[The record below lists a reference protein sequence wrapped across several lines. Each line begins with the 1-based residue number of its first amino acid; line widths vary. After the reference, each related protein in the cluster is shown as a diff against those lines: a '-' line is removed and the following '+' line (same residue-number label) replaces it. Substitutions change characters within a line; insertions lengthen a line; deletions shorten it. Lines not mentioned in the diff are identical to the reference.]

1 MAKVTELAAIEYTI
15 EQAQGIEGFD
25 PEVLAKLE
33 HMRDSRLKNRG
44 SKNAYQ
50 NSEQAKA
57 VRERA
62 AAVLGYL
69 LKQTEPRTNCEIG
82 SAVPGFINADGG
94 VSPRRVVAALTK
106 LKKSGL
112 VEEGPKA
119 KGGYATYQAT
129 DKAREEWAEKQ
140 QQ

>member
-1 MAKVTELAAIEYTI
+1 MANVTELSALQYVVEFAANADE
-15 EQAQGIEGFD
+15 FD
-25 PEVLAKLE
+25 QDVLEKIQ
-33 HMRDSRLKNRG
+33 HMVESRLKNRG

-69 LKQTEPRTNCEIG
+69 LKQTEPRTNREIG

>member
-1 MAKVTELAAIEYTI
+1 MAKVTELNALQYVVEFATNAE
-15 EQAQGIEGFD
+15 EFD
-25 PEVLAKLE
+25 QDVLEKIQ
-33 HMRDSRLKNRG
+33 HMVESRLKNRG

-69 LKQTEPRTNCEIG
+69 LKQTEPRTNREIG

-129 DKAREEWAEKQ
+129 DKAREEWEAKQ
-140 QQ
+140 A

>member
-1 MAKVTELAAIEYTI
+1 MAKVTELNALQYVVEFAANAE
-15 EQAQGIEGFD
+15 EFD
-25 PEVLAKLE
+25 QDVLEKIQ
-33 HMRDSRLKNRG
+33 HMVESKLKNRG

-69 LKQTEPRTNCEIG
+69 LKQAEPRTNREIG

-129 DKAREEWAEKQ
+129 DKARAEWEAKQ
-140 QQ
+140 A

>member
-1 MAKVTELAAIEYTI
+1 MAKVTELNALQYVVEFAANAE
-15 EQAQGIEGFD
+15 EFD
-25 PEVLAKLE
+25 KDVLEKIQ
-33 HMRDSRLKNRG
+33 HMVESRLKNRG

-69 LKQTEPRTNCEIG
+69 LKQTEPRTNREIG

-106 LKKSGL
+106 LKKAGM

-129 DKAREEWAEKQ
+129 DKAREEWANKQ
-140 QQ
+140 A

>member
-1 MAKVTELAAIEYTI
+1 MAKVTELNALQYVVEFAANAE
-15 EQAQGIEGFD
+15 EFD
-25 PEVLAKLE
+25 QDVLEKIQ
-33 HMRDSRLKNRG
+33 HMVESRLKNRG
-44 SKNAYQ
+44 SKNSYQ

-69 LKQTEPRTNCEIG
+69 LKQTEPRTNREIG
-82 SAVPGFINADGG
+82 SAVHGFINADGG

-129 DKAREEWAEKQ
+129 DKARAEWEAKQ
-140 QQ
+140 A

>member
-1 MAKVTELAAIEYTI
+1 MAKVTELNALQYVVEFAANAE
-15 EQAQGIEGFD
+15 EFD
-25 PEVLAKLE
+25 QDVLEKIQ
-33 HMRDSRLKNRG
+33 HMVESRLKNRG
-44 SKNAYQ
+44 SKNSYQ

-69 LKQTEPRTNCEIG
+69 LKQQEPRTNREIG

-129 DKAREEWAEKQ
+129 EKAREEWANKQ
-140 QQ
+140 A

>member
-1 MAKVTELAAIEYTI
+1 MAKVTELNALQYVVEFAANAE
-15 EQAQGIEGFD
+15 EFD
-25 PEVLAKLE
+25 QDVLEKIQ
-33 HMRDSRLKNRG
+33 HMVESRLKNRG
-44 SKNAYQ
+44 SKNSYQ

-69 LKQTEPRTNCEIG
+69 LKQQEPRTNREIG

-119 KGGYATYQAT
+119 NGGYATYQAT
-129 DKAREEWAEKQ
+129 EKAREEWANKQ
-140 QQ
+140 A

>member
-1 MAKVTELAAIEYTI
+1 MAKVTELNALQYVVEFAANAE
-15 EQAQGIEGFD
+15 EFD
-25 PEVLAKLE
+25 QDVLEKIQ
-33 HMRDSRLKNRG
+33 HMVESRLKNRG

-69 LKQTEPRTNCEIG
+69 LKQTEPRTNREIG